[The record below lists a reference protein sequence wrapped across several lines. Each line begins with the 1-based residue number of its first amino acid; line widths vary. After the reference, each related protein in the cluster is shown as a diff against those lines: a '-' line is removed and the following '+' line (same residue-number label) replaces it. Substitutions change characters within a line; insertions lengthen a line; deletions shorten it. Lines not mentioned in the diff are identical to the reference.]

1 MSAGVSR
8 EPQFLSAH
16 EARSSLSSPAGRH
29 DLDPSASLFSIAL
42 LCGRTALGADDC
54 LERATKHNGSGARA
68 NRAQTPQF
76 RCRRRGSARAP
87 PPRARISVSS
97 HQLTPP
103 SHPATARH
111 LLAVSPTADA
121 SGHLPRP
128 PPCAASVDHAHGPEP
143 CRCRV
148 LRCPTD
154 SRVVL
159 ANTKSTRLVSF
170 GDPLEPSGA
179 GNA

>member
-1 MSAGVSR
+1 MSLTEIRHGV
-8 EPQFLSAH
+8 
-16 EARSSLSSPAGRH
+16 RSTCCRRRSPLSSRAAHARAPRDAFDAIGSAPLAEPAQPASPACEFSDRPFHIANPGAVRG
-29 DLDPSASLFSIAL
+29 DALRSAFRRSRPCPPEPSLITSLGNCDPAVTRRL
-42 LCGRTALGADDC
+42 LSQPGIMGFVFR
-54 LERATKHNGSGARA
+54 NWSGARDL
-68 NRAQTPQF
+68 NP
-76 RCRRRGSARAP
+76 GP
-87 PPRARISVSS
+87 
-97 HQLTPP
+97 
-103 SHPATARH
+103 
-111 LLAVSPTADA
+111 
-121 SGHLPRP
+121 
-128 PPCAASVDHAHGPEP
+128 HGPEP

>member
-1 MSAGVSR
+1 MVLLR
-8 EPQFLSAH
+8 W
-16 EARSSLSSPAGRH
+16 R
-29 DLDPSASLFSIAL
+29 DASEIRNS
-42 LCGRTALGADDC
+42 
-54 LERATKHNGSGARA
+54 SGARDL
-68 NRAQTPQF
+68 NRGP
-76 RCRRRGSARAP
+76 
-87 PPRARISVSS
+87 
-97 HQLTPP
+97 
-103 SHPATARH
+103 
-111 LLAVSPTADA
+111 
-121 SGHLPRP
+121 
-128 PPCAASVDHAHGPEP
+128 HGPEP